1 MAGAWRTAAAA
12 PAERLPDRV
21 AMGVLLSLFPVSLLD
36 EVILASGRADRRRR
50 SLPARLVLYYV
61 LALCLF
67 ADRNYEQVMRLLL
80 NGLSWRSHWIR
91 SWEKTPSASAIS
103 RARARLG
110 ADPLR
115 LLFER
120 TTLPSGD
127 PRTLFGGLRVLSLDC
142 VALDVAGSWENSAFG
157 YPAPGARFPQVR
169 VMALA
174 DAGTHALVDATLGA
188 SVAAESILAGRL
200 VRNLGPGTLL
210 VMPLSAGSSALLRLA
225 GSRGVDL
232 LLGAAAGDP
241 PARGVP
247 LRSVPTAQGVL
258 LTTLTDPELAPAE
271 MLAACY
277 AGRWRIEPALAW
289 LRAVPRADGITLR
302 SRDPEMVA
310 QEIWALLCLYQA
322 MNALTCQAAERHRC
336 TCRRPPLPD
345 LFR

>member
-1 MAGAWRTAAAA
+1 MAGAWRTAAA

-21 AMGVLLSLFPVSLLD
+21 AMGVLLSLFPVPLLD
-36 EVILASGRADRRRR
+36 EVIRASGRADRRRR
-50 SLPARLVLYYV
+50 SLPARLVLYHV

-67 ADRNYEQVMRLLL
+67 TDRNYEQVMRLLL

-91 SWEKTPSASAIS
+91 SWESTPSAPAIS

-110 ADPLR
+110 AEPLR

-120 TTLPSGD
+120 TTLPSGG
-127 PRTLFGGLRVLSLDC
+127 PGTRFGGLRVLSLDGA
-142 VALDVAGSWENSAFG
+142 ALDVAGSLENSALG
-157 YPAPGARFPQVR
+157 YPAPAARFPQVR
-169 VMALA
+169 VAALA
-174 DAGTHALVDATLGA
+174 EAGTRALVDATLGA
-188 SVAAESILAGRL
+188 SVVAEGVLAGRL
-200 VRNLGPGTLL
+200 VRGLGPGTLL
-210 VMPLSAGSSALLRLA
+210 VVPPSAGTPALLRLA
-225 GSRGVDL
+225 GRQGVDL

-241 PARGVP
+241 PARG
-247 LRSVPTAQGVL
+247 LRSVPTARGRL

-271 MLAACY
+271 ALAACY
-277 AGRWRIEPALAW
+277 AARWRIGPALAW
-289 LRAVPRADGITLR
+289 LRAVPQGHGITLR

-345 LFR
+345 LFH